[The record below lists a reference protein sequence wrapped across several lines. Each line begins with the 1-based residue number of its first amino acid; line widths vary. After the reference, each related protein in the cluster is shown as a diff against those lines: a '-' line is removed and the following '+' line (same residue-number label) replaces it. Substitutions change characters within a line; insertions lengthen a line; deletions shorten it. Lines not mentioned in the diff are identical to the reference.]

1 MLETLLNIDRALTLS
16 LNGSDSLFFDGFATA
31 VTATATW
38 IPAAIVLFCVIV
50 RAGEM
55 REILLTILAI
65 GLCLLLA
72 DQVASSVFK
81 PMIARP
87 RPAGDPELMYLID
100 VVNGYRGGKYGF
112 FSSHASNTFAV
123 ATFMSLL
130 VRYRAFTFS
139 LVVWALLN
147 CWSRVYLGVH
157 YVGDITAG
165 TIWGIIVGYGVY
177 WLFRRFV
184 PARATSGTIGNDQRT
199 AGGYAIAD
207 IRLVMLTLVILY
219 IYCCIRGFLFTN

>member
-16 LNGSDSLFFDGFATA
+16 LNGSDSLFLDGFATA

-87 RPAGDPELMYLID
+87 RPAGDPELMYMID

-199 AGGYAIAD
+199 TGGYAIAD